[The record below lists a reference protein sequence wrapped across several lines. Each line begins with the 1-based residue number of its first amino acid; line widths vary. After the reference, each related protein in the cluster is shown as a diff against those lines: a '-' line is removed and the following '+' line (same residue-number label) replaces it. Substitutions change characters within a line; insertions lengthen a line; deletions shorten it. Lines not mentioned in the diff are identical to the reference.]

1 MSYLSIIISQ
11 RINKIMNVYFIYY
24 EIYTSFYQILENLPK
39 NLNVTFNL
47 DCLIRSELMEQVP
60 HIAIYCQEVP
70 EHLGHA
76 VPHHLLPL
84 VVKFLVDSN
93 HQVRKTSQA
102 ALLVLLEQ
110 GLVEKS
116 DVEQQVHFKI

>member
-1 MSYLSIIISQ
+1 MPKNELYIINI
-11 RINKIMNVYFIYY
+11 RK
-24 EIYTSFYQILENLPK
+24 LHK
-39 NLNVTFNL
+39 NLNIDFNL

-110 GLVEKS
+110 GLVDKS
-116 DVEQQVHFKI
+116 DVEQQVCTLNNIIHLAL